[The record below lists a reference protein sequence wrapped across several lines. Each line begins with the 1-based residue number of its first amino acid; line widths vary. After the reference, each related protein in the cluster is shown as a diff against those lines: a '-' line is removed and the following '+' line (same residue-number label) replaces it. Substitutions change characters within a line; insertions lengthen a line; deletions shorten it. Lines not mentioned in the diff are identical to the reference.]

1 VTTPLRRLRGFAL
14 ACHAAPTIGVTG
26 VMTVF
31 AWSLGWS
38 GASLA
43 LLAVTILVGQLSVGW
58 SNDAYDSGLDARS
71 ARVAKPTVAGD
82 VSPRALWVAAFIALA
97 AAIPLS
103 VLVAGLLGGAFHLL
117 ALAMAWLYN
126 LRLSRTAWSW
136 LPYAVAFAAAPPF
149 LTLGLDDRWPPL
161 WMIAAFALIAVSAH
175 LANALPDLAADR
187 DAGLGGLAV
196 HLGERTSTRLCWLL
210 LTLGTG
216 VVAAAMADRSLL
228 VSVALIAVL
237 IGAALVG
244 RRLAGRATAFNAL
257 LAVVAL
263 DVIAIAILPVL

>member
-1 VTTPLRRLRGFAL
+1 
-14 ACHAAPTIGVTG
+14 
-26 VMTVF
+26 
-31 AWSLGWS
+31 
-38 GASLA
+38 
-43 LLAVTILVGQLSVGW
+43 
-58 SNDAYDSGLDARS
+58 
-71 ARVAKPTVAGD
+71 
-82 VSPRALWVAAFIALA
+82 
-97 AAIPLS
+97 
-103 VLVAGLLGGAFHLL
+103 
-117 ALAMAWLYN
+117 MAWLYN

-196 HLGERTSTRLCWLL
+196 HLGERASTRLCWLL

-216 VVAAAMADRSLL
+216 VVAAAMAERSLL
-228 VSVALIAVL
+228 VSAALIAVL
-237 IGAALVG
+237 VGAALVG
-244 RRLAGRATAFNAL
+244 RQRAGRATAFNAL